1 MIPEKPPVSQSDG
14 RKRIGL
20 LFGTL
25 NAGGI
30 QEVMATLSTEFT
42 NRGHTVDIL
51 VRDQSG
57 PVAAKL
63 PATSEIFT
71 LEPGNVL
78 LGRILACLAYR
89 GAIMPVFRGILPSR
103 VKYSV
108 SLMRYIN
115 RYSPDGIISAGIE
128 NTILAVT
135 AKSHSNKTLR
145 LVATEHGF
153 KEYDKSLSR
162 FYDHANA
169 VVSVSNSLKAH
180 VEKRACFDISKLRTI
195 YNPVEPIAPEP
206 KDPPHPW
213 LHSDQ
218 PPVILYVGRLV
229 PVKNL
234 ELLLR
239 AFSLLRQDRQV
250 RMLIV
255 GGTEESIS
263 GKHYVSTLQGCSK
276 ALGITEGVACC
287 GFSACPAHFM
297 AHAQVLAISS
307 QSDDFSNVIV

>member
-30 QEVMATLSTEFT
+30 QEVMATLSSEFT
-42 NRGHTVDIL
+42 KRGHTVDIL

-57 PVAAKL
+57 PVAARL
-63 PATSEIFT
+63 PATSKIFT

-78 LGRILACLAYR
+78 LGRILACLAYPR
-89 GAIMPVFRGILPSR
+89 TIMSVFRGLLPSR
-103 VKYSV
+103 VKYAA

-115 RYSPDGIISAGIE
+115 SYSPDGIISAGIE

-135 AKSHSNKTLR
+135 AKHHSNKTVR

-162 FYDHANA
+162 FYEQVNA

-180 VEKRACFDISKLRTI
+180 IEKRTRS
-195 YNPVEPIAPEP
+195 
-206 KDPPHPW
+206 
-213 LHSDQ
+213 
-218 PPVILYVGRLV
+218 
-229 PVKNL
+229 
-234 ELLLR
+234 
-239 AFSLLRQDRQV
+239 
-250 RMLIV
+250 
-255 GGTEESIS
+255 EE
-263 GKHYVSTLQGCSK
+263 
-276 ALGITEGVACC
+276 
-287 GFSACPAHFM
+287 
-297 AHAQVLAISS
+297 
-307 QSDDFSNVIV
+307 